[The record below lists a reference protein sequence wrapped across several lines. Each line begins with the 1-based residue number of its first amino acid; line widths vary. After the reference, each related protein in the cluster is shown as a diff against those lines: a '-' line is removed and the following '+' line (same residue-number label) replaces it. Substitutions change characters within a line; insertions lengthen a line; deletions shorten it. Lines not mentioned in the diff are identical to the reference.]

1 MRAERP
7 CFATI
12 PIVTDL
18 AYSLRFLLRRALMKK
33 NIRKV
38 AIRRFSRNLYSQL
51 EDLPVAVYNK
61 KTQRCVIVV
70 ISPEEGSETYEL

>member
-1 MRAERP
+1 
-7 CFATI
+7 
-12 PIVTDL
+12 
-18 AYSLRFLLRRALMKK
+18 MKK